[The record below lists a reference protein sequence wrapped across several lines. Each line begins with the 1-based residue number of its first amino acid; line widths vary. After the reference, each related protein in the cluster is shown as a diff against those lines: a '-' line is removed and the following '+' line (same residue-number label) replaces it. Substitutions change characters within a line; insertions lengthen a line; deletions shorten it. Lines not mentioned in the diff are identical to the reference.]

1 MSHNT
6 PIEADTSV
14 VEGTAGEAGGGGG
27 AGSGGFSAVSM
38 SQRLTE
44 FWDAVLTY
52 TIDNGL
58 TLTRVWATSFD
69 RARTSRN
76 TMAQFHKGASLLGVN
91 VPVTEETASIV
102 WKDMLKHRSRRRLGV
117 NGWGVPGYMYLGN
130 ILPTSN
136 DLEPTISVLL

>member
-76 TMAQFHKGASLLGVN
+76 TRDCARMQWT
-91 VPVTEETASIV
+91 VTCWVATLTGTA
-102 WKDMLKHRSRRRLGV
+102 HR
-117 NGWGVPGYMYLGN
+117 P
-130 ILPTSN
+130 
-136 DLEPTISVLL
+136 